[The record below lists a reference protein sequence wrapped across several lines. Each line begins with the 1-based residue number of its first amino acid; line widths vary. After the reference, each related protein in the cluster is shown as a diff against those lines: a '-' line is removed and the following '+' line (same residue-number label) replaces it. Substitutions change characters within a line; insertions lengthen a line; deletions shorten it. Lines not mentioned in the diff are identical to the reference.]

1 MLLIMQKNSYTI
13 WSFRFCFFMKK
24 YFSFL
29 AICILVSFG
38 IVFGAPEDQDA
49 TFQTFNEA
57 GITNANIAANGV
69 VNVSAWLPDGKL
81 LIGGDFTLYKGVTVN
96 RLARINSDGTLD
108 TTFNPILA
116 PLTTANIGI
125 TG

>member
-1 MLLIMQKNSYTI
+1 MQKNGYTSV
-13 WSFRFCFFMKK
+13 SFRFCFFMKK

-29 AICILVSFG
+29 AICIFVSFG

-49 TFQTFNEA
+49 TFQTFNET